1 MLIPFRLNLYLQR
14 PNVLIQWNNCNNE
27 KCKGWDRPMREETR
41 KEKGNW
47 EKLGR

>member
-1 MLIPFRLNLYLQR
+1 MLIPFRLNLYLWR
-14 PNVLIQWNNCNNE
+14 ANVLIQWNNCNNE
-27 KCKGWDRPMREETR
+27 KCKVWDGPMREETR